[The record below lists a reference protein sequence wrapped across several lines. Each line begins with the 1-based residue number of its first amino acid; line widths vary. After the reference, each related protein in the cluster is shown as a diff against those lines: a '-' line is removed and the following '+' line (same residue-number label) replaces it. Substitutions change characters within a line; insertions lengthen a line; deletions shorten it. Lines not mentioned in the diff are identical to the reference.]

1 MANEYAWQALAQD
14 MAKVRDF
21 VSDVRAYAIDIKA
34 LLQAGAVSVQNFP
47 ASVPVTGTFFQTTQ
61 PVSVSGTP
69 NVAVTNT
76 PVGTPVAVSLTA
88 TGDLVAAQA
97 GVSIRLLAGA
107 FGSTIAVTLAVRDG
121 ATDKIPLRVGGNDTV
136 VLPFCPTGWM
146 TTAAGNAL
154 RLAFSAVGGPTVTG
168 YALWVAA

>member
-1 MANEYAWQALAQD
+1 MANEFAWQSLAQD

-21 VSDVRAYAIDIKA
+21 VSAVRAYAADIKT

-61 PVSVSGTP
+61 PVSGTVS
-69 NVAVTNT
+69 VTT
-76 PVGTPVAVSLTA
+76 PVGSTAAVSLTA

-107 FGSTIAVTLAVRDG
+107 FGSTVAVTLAVRDG
-121 ATDKIPLRVGGNDTV
+121 ATDKIPLRVGVNDTV

-154 RLAFSAVGGPTVTG
+154 RLAFLTTGSPTVTG
-168 YALWVAA
+168 YVLWDAP